1 MDADARRL
9 KSFRSYILV
18 GMEQIDVDEIAEV
31 NFRGEM
37 AEVRF
42 KDGSS
47 RSYNGVEHP
56 EVFAV
61 LNHWTPPTA

>member
-1 MDADARRL
+1 M
-9 KSFRSYILV
+9 